1 MFYANVDNFKYKVMK
16 LSKINP
22 EIELRKKLN
31 SNKKNKKSTKTD
43 VKKEITFDIKHII
56 IDCSCMNYIDSMGMN
71 VILQV

>member
-1 MFYANVDNFKYKVMK
+1 MK